1 MAAEITPRIN
11 DEGLKNEIIQNI
23 NRFFTKP
30 EVSEGEYDSNNNMYN
45 ALHNPRDYNTHFEN

>member
-23 NRFFTKP
+23 NRFFYKT
-30 EVSEGEYDSNNNMYN
+30 
-45 ALHNPRDYNTHFEN
+45 